1 MRQKKEK
8 KQKPKFVDDGRVIA
22 SMESE
27 YITGYKTEK
36 GRKNREELRESNLT
50 RKERWA
56 IYKGAL
62 GAIMPVFMM
71 FILSLVIVI
80 FLLYFFWMN

>member
-8 KQKPKFVDDGRVIA
+8 KQKQKFVDDGRVIA
-22 SMESE
+22 SMDNE
-27 YITGYKTEK
+27 YITGYKSRES
-36 GRKNREELRESNLT
+36 RKNREELRESNLT

-56 IYKGAL
+56 IYKAAL
-62 GAIMPVFMM
+62 GAVMPVFGL
-71 FILSLVIVI
+71 FIISLVIVL